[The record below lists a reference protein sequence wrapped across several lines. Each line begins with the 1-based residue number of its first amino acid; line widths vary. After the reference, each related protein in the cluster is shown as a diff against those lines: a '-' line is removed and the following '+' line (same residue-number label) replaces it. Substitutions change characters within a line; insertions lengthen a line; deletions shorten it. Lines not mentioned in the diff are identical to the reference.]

1 VRQKCTLRLRELNK
15 IEAMIQTV
23 AMEQQLYSKAAL
35 IGHEKLTEA
44 QNGADLLGAESILQD
59 AKQPSLPPGCAH
71 AIVWL
76 PSEQSAK
83 TPGHVI
89 SVNGGL
95 SEAFLR

>member
-23 AMEQQLYSKAAL
+23 AMAQQLYSKAAL
-35 IGHEKLTEA
+35 IDREKLAQA
-44 QNGADLLGAESILQD
+44 QNDADLLGAESILQ
-59 AKQPSLPPGCAH
+59 PILPPGCAH

-89 SVNGGL
+89 PVNGGL